1 MAERQGFEPWV
12 GFRPQRFSRPPRS
25 TTPAPLQFITTFQ
38 LLFVVPKY
46 KALSEHKE
54 YHSKF
59 GGPDDKITYL
69 NLYEINS
76 LMFKE
81 VNMRL
86 IRAWLT
92 IVIILLIIPSM
103 SLAADRQKV
112 ESFLKITGFDVAL
125 ESISLS
131 AETAPRM
138 LGLQAEDFGSE
149 WTRLTRDVF
158 AIKTMHEMAVDIL
171 EETLNDKLLKHAADF
186 YASELGARLVLAEN
200 ASHMSEDD
208 ELKFESGEA
217 IVAGLERLE
226 SERLTYIKRMNKAS
240 DSAETGLRAYR
251 EVQVRF
257 LMAAAGAGVIE
268 LQMEEPDLRERLSSD
283 EDGVRA
289 ELDRAAVVSAAYTYQ
304 AFSDEEML
312 VYARALENSEM
323 RQVYDLMNAVQ
334 FEVMANRFE
343 ALARAMSLL
352 RPSQEL

>member
-1 MAERQGFEPWV
+1 
-12 GFRPQRFSRPPRS
+12 
-25 TTPAPLQFITTFQ
+25 
-38 LLFVVPKY
+38 
-46 KALSEHKE
+46 
-54 YHSKF
+54 
-59 GGPDDKITYL
+59 
-69 NLYEINS
+69 
-76 LMFKE
+76 
-81 VNMRL
+81 
-86 IRAWLT
+86 
-92 IVIILLIIPSM
+92 
-103 SLAADRQKV
+103 
-112 ESFLKITGFDVAL
+112 
-125 ESISLS
+125 
-131 AETAPRM
+131 
-138 LGLQAEDFGSE
+138 
-149 WTRLTRDVF
+149 
-158 AIKTMHEMAVDIL
+158 
-171 EETLNDKLLKHAADF
+171 
-186 YASELGARLVLAEN
+186 
-200 ASHMSEDD
+200 
-208 ELKFESGEA
+208 
-217 IVAGLERLE
+217 
-226 SERLTYIKRMNKAS
+226 MNKAS